1 MSRGISIEDAR
12 RLVVRG
18 FFSEIISEIF
28 DSEVQDRLMDR
39 IDSELIKVGA

>member
-18 FFSEIISEIF
+18 FFSEIISEIS